1 MSCDAALG
9 VILRDCHVLM
19 IRRKADLRDP
29 FYWNVSFPGG
39 SVERSDRDCLDTAI
53 REVMEEVGIKLRRD
67 SLLGELP
74 RISPL
79 SARINVKPFLFVVN
93 GDVPIRIG
101 SEVESA
107 KWLDLRELREKYS
120 FIPAKGIIVRS
131 LYCCDY
137 VIWGMSYRLL
147 KIILHTMQVDAKDN
161 SCRIYRLAQ
170 N

>member
-9 VILRDCHVLM
+9 VILRDCQVLM
-19 IRRKADLRDP
+19 IKRKADLRDP

-39 SVERSDRDCLDTAI
+39 NVEIGDRDCLDTAI
-53 REVMEEVGIKLRRD
+53 REIMEEVGIKLTRD
-67 SLLGELP
+67 SLIGELP
-74 RISPL
+74 SISPL
-79 SARINVKPFLFVVN
+79 SARINVKPFLFAVN

-101 SEVESA
+101 PEVESA
-107 KWLDLRELREKYS
+107 RWLDLRKLREKYS
-120 FIPAKGIIVRS
+120 LIPARRIIVRS

-147 KIILHTMQVDAKDN
+147 KIILHAMEANIKDG
-161 SCRIYRLAQ
+161 SCEISLIGQ